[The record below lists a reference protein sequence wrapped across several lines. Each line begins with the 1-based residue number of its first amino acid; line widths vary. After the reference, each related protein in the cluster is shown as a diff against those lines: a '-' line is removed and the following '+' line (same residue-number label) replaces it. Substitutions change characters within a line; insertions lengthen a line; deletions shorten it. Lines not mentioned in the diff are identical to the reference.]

1 MIPFAK
7 NKFINLT
14 RRRHKFLCL
23 ERATIA
29 SGQGTSEDQK
39 FVLKPPQLNMNLFFA
54 NGITFFKLD
63 SFAKIENR

>member
-1 MIPFAK
+1 M
-7 NKFINLT
+7 
-14 RRRHKFLCL
+14 CL

-54 NGITFFKLD
+54 NGISSDPVDRL
-63 SFAKIENR
+63 FAQEWLRVKAGIKIITLGQAENK